1 MRLGTLA
8 LALQLGVAGISAADE
23 LTLTPIGDGPIAI
36 PGIGNAELS
45 GVVWLGGS
53 RFLAVDDGD
62 GLLVELDLVLDEET
76 GAVRS
81 FVASVR
87 ATLAEA
93 RDPEGIAIRPGH
105 ESLLV
110 VDEGHRDLREYDA
123 SSGELLRKIA
133 PPPRY
138 EGRLKK
144 NTGFEGITSVPDGDT
159 VWVATEGPLRLDG
172 SGPTVSKGGWIRL
185 QRFDAS
191 LEPTAQYAYQTE
203 TGIGYVGVVDL
214 LATPEG
220 ELLVLER
227 ALVGTGFAARVF
239 QVDISRATDVTD
251 FEKLRNRDDFQR
263 VWKRPVW
270 ERRLGFQNF
279 EGMAL
284 GPPLGGGGRLV
295 LLVSDGGG
303 HREPQLLPLRMKR
316 PVPAKGAPA
325 PGAEAP

>member
-1 MRLGTLA
+1 MWPGILV
-8 LALQLGVAGISAADE
+8 LALQLGAAGMSVADE
-23 LTLTPIGDGPIAI
+23 LQLTPIGDGPIAI

-45 GVVWLGGS
+45 GIVWLGGS

-62 GLLVELDLVLDEET
+62 GHLVDLDLTLDEET

-87 ATLAEA
+87 ATLADA
-93 RDPEGIAIRPGH
+93 QDPEGIALRPGH
-105 ESLLV
+105 ESVLV

-123 SSGELLRKIA
+123 SSGELLRQIA

-144 NTGFEGITSVPDGDT
+144 NTGFESITSVPDGDT
-159 VWVATEGPLRLDG
+159 IWIATEGPLRLDG
-172 SGPTVSKGGWIRL
+172 SGPTMSKGGWIRL

-191 LEPTAQYAYQTE
+191 LTPTAQYAYQTE
-203 TGIGYVGVVDL
+203 AGLGYVGVVDL

-227 ALVGTGFAARVF
+227 ALVGTGFAARIF
-239 QVDISRATDVTD
+239 QVDVSPATDVTS
-251 FEKLRNRDDFQR
+251 FEKLRNRDDFQP

-270 ERRLGFQNF
+270 ERRHGFQNF

-303 HREPQLLPLRMKR
+303 HRAPQLLPLRMTR
-316 PVPAKGAPA
+316 PPPANPAPTPGVPAP
-325 PGAEAP
+325 

>member
-1 MRLGTLA
+1 MSGRMRLGVFL
-8 LALQLGVAGISAADE
+8 LALQAGAAGMSGADE
-23 LTLTPIGDGPIAI
+23 LHLTPLGDGPIAI

-45 GVVWLGGS
+45 GIVWIGGS
-53 RFLAVDDGD
+53 RFLAIDDGD
-62 GLLVELDLVLDEET
+62 GQLVELDLTLDEET

-93 RDPEGIAIRPGH
+93 RDPEGIARRPGH

-110 VDEGHRDLREYDA
+110 VDEGHRDLREYDP
-123 SSGELLRKIA
+123 SSGALLRQIA

-138 EGRLKK
+138 AGRLKK
-144 NTGFEGITSVPDGDT
+144 NTGFESITSVPDGDV

-172 SGPTVSKGGWIRL
+172 PGPSVSKGGWIRL

-191 LEPTAQYAYQTE
+191 LTPTAQYAYLTE
-203 TGIGYVGVVDL
+203 AGIGYVGVVDL

-220 ELLVLER
+220 ELLALER
-227 ALVGTGFAARVF
+227 ALVGTGFAARIF
-239 QVDISRATDVTD
+239 QVDITPATDVTG

-270 ERRLGFQNF
+270 ERRYGFQNF

-284 GPPLGGGGRLV
+284 GPSLAGGGRLV

-303 HREPQLLPLRMKR
+303 HRAPQLLPLRMTR
-316 PVPAKGAPA
+316 ASPAPPVPAP
-325 PGAEAP
+325 

>member
-1 MRLGTLA
+1 MRLAVLMLA
-8 LALQLGVAGISAADE
+8 LGLGAAGTSAADE
-23 LTLTPIGDGPIAI
+23 LQLTPLGDGPIEI

-45 GVVWLGGS
+45 GIVWLGGG

-62 GLLVELDLVLDEET
+62 GQLVELDLTLDEET

-93 RDPEGIAIRPGH
+93 SDPEGIAVRPGH

-110 VDEGHRDLREYDA
+110 VDEGHRDLREYDP
-123 SSGELLRKIA
+123 SSGKLLRQIA

-144 NTGFEGITSVPDGDT
+144 NTGFESITSVPDGDT
-159 VWVATEGPLRLDG
+159 IWIATEGPLRLDG
-172 SGPTVSKGGWIRL
+172 SGPSVSKGGWIRL
-185 QRFDAS
+185 QRLDAS
-191 LEPTAQYAYQTE
+191 LTPTAQYAYLTE
-203 TGIGYVGVVDL
+203 AGLGYVGVVDL

-227 ALVGTGFAARVF
+227 ALVGTGFAARIF
-239 QVDISRATDVTD
+239 QADISSATDVTR

-270 ERRLGFQNF
+270 ERRHGFQNF

-303 HREPQLLPLRMKR
+303 HRSPQLLPLRMTR
-316 PVPAKGAPA
+316 PSPAKPAPSPAAPA
-325 PGAEAP
+325 S